1 MGCSETKGIDINM
14 KNVLEVVGLEK
25 RYKDFKLKNIDF
37 SLAEGCVTGFIGANG
52 AGKTTTIKSILDII
66 HPNKGNIKF
75 FGKSLESN
83 LREIK
88 DRLGV
93 VFDDSYFYD
102 ELTMAE
108 MKSIIAPAYSQWSD
122 RKYKS
127 YMEKFNL
134 NPDQKIATLSKGMK
148 IKFSLVLA
156 LSHGAE
162 LLIMDEPTSGL
173 DPVMRNQ
180 LLEMLKEYMKEE
192 GKGVFFSTHI
202 ISDLEKIADIIILID
217 NGEILLKE
225 EKDILLDKYRKIKGD
240 SKLWNETY
248 RKMFLNIKVTE
259 YGFIGITSDVKEI
272 ERKIQD
278 IVVERPTLEEIMVAY
293 IERRRGNVTSFN

>member
-1 MGCSETKGIDINM
+1 M
-14 KNVLEVVGLEK
+14 KNILEVTGLEK
-25 RYKDFKLKNIDF
+25 KYKDFKLKNLDF
-37 SLAEGCVTGFIGANG
+37 SLPEGCVTGFIGTNG

-66 HPNKGNIKF
+66 HRDKGSVRF
-75 FGKSLESN
+75 FGKSSEGN
-83 LREIK
+83 LSEIK
-88 DRLGV
+88 NRLGV

-122 RKYKS
+122 SRYKS

-134 NPDQKIATLSKGMK
+134 NPNQKILTLSKGMK
-148 IKFSLVLA
+148 TKFSLVLA
-156 LSHGAE
+156 LSHEAE

-173 DPVMRNQ
+173 DPLMRSQ
-180 LLEMLKEYMKEE
+180 LLEILKDYMKEG

-202 ISDLEKIADIIILID
+202 VSDLEKIADMLILID

-240 SKLWNETY
+240 IKLLNDNY
-248 RKMFLNIKVTE
+248 RKLFLNLKVTD
-259 YGFIGITSDVKEI
+259 YGFTGITSHVKEL
-272 ERKIQD
+272 EREIKS
-278 IVVERPTLEEIMVAY
+278 IVVERPSLEEIMLAY
-293 IERRRGNVTSFN
+293 IERRRGNVDSFN